1 MNWARH
7 VGDVGDSIVA
17 SRPPDFVT
25 SEPILPRSTTA
36 VKVVSVSSWGA
47 AGDVS
52 TDHTVDIAAGATL
65 DLANDMP
72 APAPDDG
79 VGHAVRLCSSGLG
92 RIFANALAWG
102 CSPISTRAMLPSL
115 SCQGFHRFVLAWD
128 AGLRE
133 KYAVEFT
140 IGDQVSRRVVI
151 ERDCKGARRSH
162 YRS

>member
-1 MNWARH
+1 MNWAHH

-17 SRPPDFVT
+17 SRPPDFVP
-25 SEPILPRSTTA
+25 SLPRSTAA
-36 VKVVSVSSWGA
+36 VKVVSVSSWGT

-92 RIFANALAWG
+92 RIFANAMA
-102 CSPISTRAMLPSL
+102 
-115 SCQGFHRFVLAWD
+115 
-128 AGLRE
+128 
-133 KYAVEFT
+133 
-140 IGDQVSRRVVI
+140 
-151 ERDCKGARRSH
+151 
-162 YRS
+162 